1 MKTKKRVLS
10 ALAIVLVFVAGY
22 ALGLVLNFP
31 NIGSEQLT
39 GTIAKLS
46 NYRNTKVN
54 EADIALKNE
63 LLNDSTQRN
72 IVSAYLNYYY
82 AKTAAYANSLEFALD
97 QSGTITELAAQEA
110 NATTVSSYLK
120 FLQEARKELLMASMQ
135 CQAVE
140 NTDPAALR
148 NSLNQANN
156 VIARMNQANPV
167 LLDYIDRL
175 DVFLQN
181 QESSAYPLLRQA
193 HDQLVIDQL
202 GGLIISKDKVLMK
215 YFDKKRMYTQLPVE
229 QAIDMKGY
237 IIKDLQKLSASYP
250 NDMEKLGIW
259 DKEMLGRIFD
269 KEKLGLKELEE
280 LGFHDNEKL
289 SAIFR
294 EIEQLGVFYNT
305 EKLGLVLDFEQLG
318 ITFADAEQLGVGF
331 YDSEQL
337 GILWILDSEKLG
349 AIFADSKQLG
359 ISWDSEQLGSIG
371 FFDSEKLGGIISLDA
386 EKLGLLVLLD
396 SDKLGL
402 FN

>member
-1 MKTKKRVLS
+1 MKTKKRLLSVLTF
-10 ALAIVLVFVAGY
+10 VLIFVAGY

-250 NDMEKLGIW
+250 NDMEKLGFLDIEKLGVM
-259 DKEMLGRIFD
+259 DKEELGLKETDELAFCLD
-269 KEKLGLKELEE
+269 KEKLGMIIKE
-280 LGFHDNEKL
+280 
-289 SAIFR
+289 
-294 EIEQLGVFYNT
+294 V
-305 EKLGLVLDFEQLG
+305 
-318 ITFADAEQLGVGF
+318 
-331 YDSEQL
+331 EQL
-337 GILWILDSEKLG
+337 GILLESVVLSAGFTDAEKLEIG
-349 AIFADSKQLG
+349 FFDFEK
-359 ISWDSEQLGSIG
+359 LGSIG
-371 FFDSEKLGGIISLDA
+371 FFDFEKLGSIGFFNEEKLRGVIALDSEKLGLA
-386 EKLGLLVLLD
+386 GLL
-396 SDKLGL
+396 
-402 FN
+402 